1 MKAKSSTT
9 FLKSGFALL
18 GALLLVAASNAN
30 SFAKTQSDYDHT
42 FTLSSLSTWEF
53 ADRKGVAKDAF
64 GKNGLWNERIRD
76 DTKERLAAAG
86 FNETNGGAADFLVSY
101 HMATKEQVRKEY
113 ISTGTPG
120 YWFRMGRWRAW
131 GSGWRDTTVFEI
143 PVSKSTLVMD
153 VIDAKSDR
161 ILWRGYDTET
171 INFKDAD
178 KTINKAVENLVNRF
192 DRDVKESAKRQGE

>member
-1 MKAKSSTT
+1 MKVKSSIT
-9 FLKSGFALL
+9 FLRSSFALV
-18 GALLLVAASNAN
+18 GALLLVAASSAI

-42 FTLSSLSTWEF
+42 YALSDLSTWEF
-53 ADRKGVAKDAF
+53 ADQKGAARDAF

-76 DTKERLAAAG
+76 DTKEHLVAAG
-86 FNETNGGAADFLVSY
+86 FNEMNAGAADFLISY
-101 HMATKEQVRKEY
+101 HLATKEKVRKEY
-113 ISTGTPG
+113 VSNGTPG

-131 GSGWRDTTVFEI
+131 GAGWRDTTVFEI
-143 PVSKSTLVMD
+143 PVSQSTLVMD

-171 INFKDAD
+171 IDFKNAD

-192 DRDVKESAKRQGE
+192 ERDVKESAKKLAE